1 MGRDGLCVCEASAN
15 TLDRGAS
22 AFPEPPIPPADTAAS
37 TSLRADP
44 LAPLLAQVAGGDRAA
59 LRRLYDATSAR
70 LFGVCLRILGDR
82 GESEDVLQEVY
93 LAVWRRAAAF
103 DPARASGAAWLTA
116 ITRNRAIDRLRARNP
131 LRGAQDISTVE
142 AADPAEDAEAG
153 LLRTDE
159 GLRLHA
165 CLSALRAEEAS
176 AIRTAF
182 LGGLTY
188 EAVAARSGKPVGTVK
203 SWIRRGLV
211 RLRECLER

>member
-1 MGRDGLCVCEASAN
+1 M
-15 TLDRGAS
+15 
-22 AFPEPPIPPADTAAS
+22 
-37 TSLRADP
+37 
-44 LAPLLAQVAGGDRAA
+44 
-59 LRRLYDATSAR
+59 
-70 LFGVCLRILGDR
+70 
-82 GESEDVLQEVY
+82 LQEVY
-93 LAVWRRAAAF
+93 LTVWRRAAAF
-103 DPARASGAAWLTA
+103 DPGRASGAAWLTA
-116 ITRNRAIDRLRARNP
+116 IARNRAIDRLRARNP
-131 LRGAQDISTVE
+131 LRGAADISTVE

-165 CLSALRAEEAS
+165 CLAALRTEEAS